1 MKILQFTLLCT
12 SIILSNSTLA
22 QGSFRRPYQP
32 YLGYNITL
40 ASSHFLSDLGGKNA
54 DGSHGPED
62 LDIAS
67 TRYALGTRIFF
78 HTRSGFSI
86 ITDVNF
92 ARLYGDD
99 KEAKSSRTKRN
110 IHVRTDIFETIVKV
124 EYTFNRSGIYLN
136 LGGGLCFFK
145 PKAQLD
151 GTWYDLRP
159 LGTEGQN
166 IDPEKSVYKKY
177 TPIIPFGV
185 GKKFELNNNMSIAI
199 DCSLRK
205 SFSDYLDDVSTKY
218 YDREAIGDHSGD
230 VAKQLSSRAGAYAPT
245 HAEPGSIRGNPNFN
259 DNYFFIGFKL
269 SSRLQNPTV
278 HTQSKNLR
286 KISVPA
292 GNIK

>member
-22 QGSFRRPYQP
+22 QGSFSRPYQP

-67 TRYALGTRIFF
+67 TRYALGTGIFF

-110 IHVRTDIFETIVKV
+110 LHVRTDIFETIVKV

-205 SFSDYLDDVSTKY
+205 SFSDYLNDVSTKY
-218 YDREAIGDHSGD
+218 YDRETIGDHSGD

-269 SSRLQNPTV
+269 SSRLQNPTG